1 MKVDDSLLEK
11 IWLKGQPVDGY
22 DSDKIRKDACGA
34 WMLRDQYGKDD
45 SSYGWVIDHIVPQ
58 KFLKERGVSDE
69 KIDNLQNLRPLNIGN
84 NLSKSDSYPDYV
96 AKIKAVQEKNVE
108 DERYFS
114 VNASLQED
122 LKQLFGL

>member
-11 IWLKGQPVDGY
+11 IWSKGQPVDGY

-34 WMLRDQYGKDD
+34 WILRDQYGK
-45 SSYGWVIDHIVPQ
+45 SGSRYGWEIDHIIPRKILEKKGVPEN
-58 KFLKERGVSDE
+58 KMDDLY
-69 KIDNLQNLRPLNIGN
+69 NLRPLNIGN

-96 AKIKAVQEKNVE
+96 AKIKAEQERNIE

-122 LKQLFGL
+122 LKKLFGL